1 MGLPSV
7 PPHRQQ
13 GKVRGLL
20 DLQLQEVRVAAP
32 EGQALQAWV
41 SWQPEGRARRVG
53 PVPLT
58 AEDGGGSATLQF
70 AIRCFRDEFGEFC
83 SATQRCVLVL
93 ETQSPEPVELASCAL
108 DLRQLDVVGLG
119 GSERGKEVALRGPK
133 GGGHVGQ
140 LRLSMSTRFGAEVE
154 REMAART
161 PSPASAPRHATRRPD
176 SGLAEAETPIARR
189 SPRPSVKGDSAW
201 QPMPALLAA
210 LVDHAEQA
218 RPELAAMFHG
228 LDAERRGALD
238 TSETQALLQQ
248 LLPTQAAPWQ
258 LEYLV
263 ALLDTDQDGAVTLQD
278 ATAGIEEWR
287 AFVQLSRLTR
297 VPDNEIPPDPL
308 AIISAHLA
316 SEPLRPAGQ
325 QLLREAVAAGTLPLA
340 GAVRL
345 LRALLPRLTQPQD
358 RQIMATTAR
367 FDTDGTGTL
376 STDALLTAIGFGLAE
391 QRTPGA
397 PTPTFVRAAQSEY
410 AQFMRHALDSD
421 PDESPQLP
429 AGDVVGALR
438 GQADRLISPRS
449 GSSSSSICSG
459 TPYFAVDGAE
469 LTPNGIISGAGGGAY
484 STVSNPLYP
493 GDQALDGDGSA
504 CGASPLEMPP
514 PSSRASTG
522 EFRPPE
528 WSPSSSASPLRLSTL
543 MEQVAHPGAPAA
555 GAQQLA
561 LELQAELLAV
571 RAVSAAKEEVASMG
585 ARINGGCGGGEGA
598 AWEALDAQLALAR
611 QERAGLL
618 ARVAA
623 VGAEVD
629 ELRGQVVSRDAAV
642 AESQAAAEA
651 SAREAAAL
659 AAELEELEREAA
671 EWRAEET
678 ASTELQGKVAAL
690 EEENRQLKAAGAEAA
705 EEAAFLSRKAE
716 GLVGELQAAEAEAE
730 ELRAAV
736 DAATERELALQEAL
750 DAAGPEGEEVTGRE
764 DGHRVTE
771 EQAQQLAELARA
783 TEELAAQLAAAV
795 DGHEAAAPATEHAG
809 GVPGALAA
817 LGGALP
823 ALQLACR
830 ELLVSREEAEAQ
842 LRETRPGLGTP
853 AHSRS
858 AEELGRLE
866 GELERLEADAASWE
880 EDRAQMVAQLM
891 GQSQQKS
898 ALEGRVRELEGQLR
912 ELEAVVAELEA
923 AAEEGGGGGGLLAEE
938 LHAQHMDAQA
948 AWEAERA
955 ELLAAL
961 RDAENEMAAAAGAA
975 GAAAEVGSQAGLG
988 AEGAP
993 AAGGD
998 ALEAERAAWEEDR
1011 GQMVAQLMGLTQE
1024 KGKLEAELRSL
1035 QQHTEELEQLLEE
1048 MQAQGGADGGGG
1060 GGSTLLLQE
1069 LHEEHMEERAEWEA
1083 ERGALVAEV
1092 AELRAQAGRQVTA
1105 RSSDAAA
1112 TPAPPEL
1119 AALAEE
1125 KRALEAQ
1132 LRSAQERVGDLQAV
1146 VDSVRDGGDG
1156 GGVSSLLMEELHQQ
1170 HMDEL
1175 AQWEAEKAEL
1185 TAELAEARAAGD
1197 RGGAAAFP
1205 HAAGSSEGPATGETE
1220 ASVERLTAALASK
1233 ADEAARLQ
1241 AALEAGA
1248 KERDALRAEL
1258 RAAAA
1263 GVAAAVAGDGAAAAV
1278 EAGVVDAMVADAV
1291 GGAREYR
1298 LEQQIRELQSA
1309 NDALQLDLQVALTEQ
1324 AELLKNP
1331 LWETDVPHDELKAEL
1346 AEAQAMVESLLEE
1359 HGAMEGEIV
1368 AAHGERQAMDAKVEG
1383 LAKEKRALQ
1392 SQLNMIMI
1400 TMTDSENQVH
1410 MVTQEKE
1417 RLEEELEEAEAER
1430 RRLEDELQLSYL
1442 SRTLPGEEPPAH
1454 APLPPLPPPPAG
1466 EETRLQAEVAELS
1479 DRLIAMEGDHAVLVQ
1494 QVTVKTGEKAQL
1506 EAEYK
1511 ALQQHTEELEQL
1523 LEEMQ
1528 AQQDAG
1534 GSPSGGG
1541 GGGSTLLLEELHQ
1554 QHMDELAEWEAEKAK
1569 LASELEEARAWRA
1582 GRETAANGKPDEPQG
1597 WSELSPAA
1605 AAASQHCIAKAAEV
1619 ARALRAA
1626 LAVVAGAEANCDK
1639 ADSAETG
1646 NISNGDGDGTPRL
1659 LDTGAASATTRELL
1673 EELERVLA
1681 TGTVEPEGEDDDE
1694 GGAGESE
1701 EARNARLLLRRV
1713 ALLERQHSEEEAQLA
1728 DARVKLAAAEAAY
1741 TAAKAEAQ
1749 ELRRSQLELLE
1760 RQYYEDFPPAWEN
1773 QAQGKEEAYNLE
1785 LESLR
1790 LMLAEA
1796 RVEVAELKTERR
1808 YLIQQQQSGRP
1819 RQHSH
1824 AE

>member
-1 MGLPSV
+1 M
-7 PPHRQQ
+7 
-13 GKVRGLL
+13 
-20 DLQLQEVRVAAP
+20 EEVAAAHVM
-32 EGQALQAWV
+32 EIEELV
-41 SWQPEGRARRVG
+41 SEP
-53 PVPLT
+53 
-58 AEDGGGSATLQF
+58 
-70 AIRCFRDEFGEFC
+70 AIR
-83 SATQRCVLVL
+83 SPSQRRNN
-93 ETQSPEPVELASCAL
+93 ELKWL
-108 DLRQLDVVGLG
+108 
-119 GSERGKEVALRGPK
+119 
-133 GGGHVGQ
+133 H
-140 LRLSMSTRFGAEVE
+140 
-154 REMAART
+154 
-161 PSPASAPRHATRRPD
+161 
-176 SGLAEAETPIARR
+176 
-189 SPRPSVKGDSAW
+189 
-201 QPMPALLAA
+201 
-210 LVDHAEQA
+210 QA
-218 RPELAAMFHG
+218 QPELAAMFHG
-228 LDAERRGALD
+228 LDAERHGALD
-238 TSETQALLQQ
+238 TSKAQALLQQ

-258 LEYLV
+258 LGYLV

-278 ATAGIEEWR
+278 AAAGIEEWR

-358 RQIMATTAR
+358 RQIMATTVR
-367 FDTDGTGTL
+367 FDIDGTGTL

-429 AGDVVGALR
+429 AGDVAGALR
-438 GQADRLISPRS
+438 GKADRLISPRS

-459 TPYFAVDGAE
+459 TPYFAVDGDE

-493 GDQALDGDGSA
+493 SDQALDGDGSA

-514 PSSRASTG
+514 ASSRASTE

-528 WSPSSSASPLRLSTL
+528 WTPSSSASPLRLCTL
-543 MEQVAHPGAPAA
+543 MEQAAHRGAPAA

-585 ARINGGCGGGEGA
+585 ARINSGRCGGEGA
-598 AWEALDAQLALAR
+598 AREALDAQLALAR

-678 ASTELQGKVAAL
+678 ATTELQGKVAAL

-705 EEAAFLSRKAE
+705 EEAAFLSGKAE
-716 GLVGELQAAEAEAE
+716 GLVAELQAAEAEAE
-730 ELRAAV
+730 ELRAVV

-750 DAAGPEGEEVTGRE
+750 DAAGSEREEVPGRE

-795 DGHEAAAPATEHAG
+795 DGHEAAAPAAEHAG

-830 ELLVSREEAEAQ
+830 ELLASREEAEAQ
-842 LRETRPGLGTP
+842 LQETRPGLGTP

-898 ALEGRVRELEGQLR
+898 ALEGRVRELE
-912 ELEAVVAELEA
+912 AVVAELEA

-961 RDAENEMAAAAGAA
+961 RDAENEVAAAAEAA

-1035 QQHTEELEQLLEE
+1035 RQHTEELEQLLEE
-1048 MQAQGGADGGGG
+1048 MQAQGGGDGGGG
-1060 GGSTLLLQE
+1060 GGSALLLQE
-1069 LHEEHMEERAEWEA
+1069 LHEQHMEERAEWEA

-1092 AELRAQAGRQVTA
+1092 AEAAKQVAA

-1146 VDSVRDGGDG
+1146 VDSVRDGGGG

-1185 TAELAEARAAGD
+1185 TAELAEARAAGGG
-1197 RGGAAAFP
+1197 GGAAYA
-1205 HAAGSSEGPATGETE
+1205 HVAGSSEGPATGETE

-1241 AALEAGA
+1241 VALEAGA

-1258 RAAAA
+1258 RAVAA
-1263 GVAAAVAGDGAAAAV
+1263 GVAAAVAGAGGAPAAV

-1298 LEQQIRELQSA
+1298 LELQIRELQSA

-1324 AELLKNP
+1324 AEMLQNP

-1430 RRLEDELQLSYL
+1430 RRLEDELQLSHL
-1442 SRTLPGEEPPAH
+1442 SRTLPGEEMPAH
-1454 APLPPLPPPPAG
+1454 TPLPPPPPHAG
-1466 EETRLQAEVAELS
+1466 EETQADALQAEVAELS

-1494 QVTVKTGEKAQL
+1494 QMTVKTGEKAQL

-1582 GRETAANGKPDEPQG
+1582 ERETAANGKPDEPQG
-1597 WSELSPAA
+1597 WSKLSPAA

-1626 LAVVAGAEANCDK
+1626 LAVVAGAEANGNTGQ
-1639 ADSAETG
+1639 ADSAATG
-1646 NISNGDGDGTPRL
+1646 HSSNGNGDGTPRL

-1681 TGTVEPEGEDDDE
+1681 AGTVDPEGED

-1760 RQYYEDFPPAWEN
+1760 RQYFEDPPADADRGLVVEMGKRMAAWEN